1 MDPTQSRAGKTVPQ
15 PSGYLAYVPAALPPE
30 PPVALDAEL
39 IAQLSEADHELG
51 KLAGVATL
59 LPNPD
64 LFVGMYLR
72 KEALLSSQIE
82 GIDSTLD
89 EVIRFEEGDKP
100 TEGKRLHDTEEIVNY
115 VRALNYGI
123 KRLAELPLSLRLIRE
138 VHVELMR
145 GVRGDGKAPGEF
157 RRSQNWIGPAG
168 ANLSNAIFVPP
179 PVPEMNQAL
188 DNLEKFLHERRER
201 ADRAHYPVIVEC
213 ALIHAQFET
222 IHPFLD
228 GNGRL
233 GRLLI
238 ALLLHERNL
247 LPQPLLYISL
257 YLRANR
263 LDYYDR
269 LTAVRKNGDWEGWTR
284 FFLKGVAQTSREAV
298 EMAKR
303 IIAFREEA
311 LRTATTFGANELK
324 LLDFLFTHPLTDIQ
338 SAQKGIGVSYNTAAA
353 AITKFEAAGLLKETT
368 GGKRNR
374 LFRFVSYLDLFESP
388 GVTSAPDEASSAEPA
403 GSTRRL
409 R

>member
-1 MDPTQSRAGKTVPQ
+1 MQSRAGKTAPQ
-15 PSGYLAYVPAALPPE
+15 PSGYLAYIPAPLPPA
-30 PPVALDAEL
+30 PPVALDAEMV
-39 IAQLSEADHELG
+39 AVLSVAEHELG

-64 LFVGMYLR
+64 LFVGMYVR

-89 EVIRFEEGDKP
+89 EVIRFEEGDQP
-100 TEGKRLHDTEEIVNY
+100 SQGKRLHDTAEIVNY
-115 VRALNYGI
+115 VRALNFGI
-123 KRLAELPLSLRLIRE
+123 NRLPELPLSLRLIRE
-138 VHVELMR
+138 VHGELMR

-157 RRSQNWIGPAG
+157 RKTQNWIGPGG
-168 ANLSNAIFVPP
+168 ASLAEATFVPP
-179 PVPEMNQAL
+179 PVPEMNEAL
-188 DNLEKFLHERRER
+188 DNFEKFLHERRER
-201 ADRAHYPVIVEC
+201 ADRTHYPVIIEC

-238 ALLLHERNL
+238 ALLLHERGL
-247 LPQPLLYISL
+247 LTQPLLYISL

-284 FFLKGVAQTSREAV
+284 FFLEGVGQTSRDAV
-298 EMAKR
+298 GMAKR
-303 IIAFREEA
+303 IITFRDEA
-311 LRTATTFGANELK
+311 VRTATSLGATELK
-324 LLDFLFTHPLTDIQ
+324 LLEFLFKHPLTDIQ
-338 SAQKGIGVSYNTAAA
+338 SVRAAIGVSYNTAAA
-353 AITKFEAAGLLKETT
+353 AIGKLEAAGLVKETT

-374 LFRFVSYLDLFESP
+374 LFRFASYLDLFES
-388 GVTSAPDEASSAEPA
+388 S
-403 GSTRRL
+403 
-409 R
+409 